1 MNAAI
6 AAIKVQKSIQFVD
19 WCPTG
24 FKVNRINVKVKSKK
38 HESDFFPQ
46 VGINYQPPTVVPGGD
61 LAKVHRCVVDSTG
74 VGEKNENGRN
84 SVPGQFAV
92 SPIQRPSWRPGQGVD
107 FGSCHFFSPFSHISG
122 SITSL
127 T

>member
-24 FKVNRINVKVKSKK
+24 FKVNRINVKVKSMKVN
-38 HESDFFPQ
+38 FFLQ

-61 LAKVHRCVVDSTG
+61 LAKVHRCVVDTG
-74 VGEKNENGRN
+74 VVGGKIEKRRN
-84 SVPGQFAV
+84 SVAGRSAV
-92 SPIQRPSWRPGQGVD
+92 SPIQQPSWRPGQGVD
-107 FGSCHFFSPFSHISG
+107 FKSCHFYISFSLISD